1 MNQNYNNKLQA
12 MKSLC
17 IAIIKQALT
26 DKDYLF
32 FLTDSS
38 MLDIVLTLSEIN
50 KEKLLKEYKIEENY
64 KEEKIKQDKK
74 ILSESAKIKELMDGT
89 KTAVE
94 IANIMKVSTKRV
106 YEVYRYCKDKGY
118 SLQKKKKE
126 KKNNNNNNNS
136 VNRSWARMSCY
147 R

>member
-1 MNQNYNNKLQA
+1 MAENYNNKLQA
-12 MKSLC
+12 MKALS

-26 DKDYLF
+26 EKDYLF

-64 KEEKIKQDKK
+64 QAEKIRQNKM
-74 ILSESAKIKELMDGT
+74 ILSDSAKIRELMDGT
-89 KTAVE
+89 KTAKE
-94 IANIMKVSTKRV
+94 IAKIMKVSTKRV

-118 SLQKKKKE
+118 SFQKRRKE
-126 KKNNNNNNNS
+126 K
-136 VNRSWARMSCY
+136 
-147 R
+147 

>member
-1 MNQNYNNKLQA
+1 MAENYNNKLQA
-12 MKSLC
+12 MKALC

-38 MLDIVLTLSEIN
+38 ILDIVLTLSEIN

-64 KEEKIKQDKK
+64 QAEKIRQDDSFRKCK
-74 ILSESAKIKELMDGT
+74 NKRADGR
-89 KTAVE
+89 
-94 IANIMKVSTKRV
+94 MKVSTKRV

-118 SLQKKKKE
+118 SFFKKE
-126 KKNNNNNNNS
+126 ERKNNNNS

>member
-32 FLTDSS
+32 FLKDSS

-64 KEEKIKQDKK
+64 QADKIRQNKK
-74 ILSESAKIKELMDGT
+74 ILSDSAKIRELMDGT
-89 KTAVE
+89 KTAKE
-94 IANIMKVSTKRV
+94 IAQIMKVSTKRV

-118 SLQKKKKE
+118 SVQKRRKGK
-126 KKNNNNNNNS
+126 
-136 VNRSWARMSCY
+136 
-147 R
+147 